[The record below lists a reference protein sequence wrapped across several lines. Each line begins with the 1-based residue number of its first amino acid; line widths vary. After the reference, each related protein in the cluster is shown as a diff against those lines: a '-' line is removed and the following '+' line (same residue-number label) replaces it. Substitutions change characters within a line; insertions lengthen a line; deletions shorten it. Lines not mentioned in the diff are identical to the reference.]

1 MYSLTFFSSSDVL
14 WQEPGPSKSHMHH
27 TIYVSA
33 CLEEE
38 VKHTCGLAGEAHG
51 RLVAVDRIEAGALP
65 EGSSDP
71 VILLVKEA
79 SGDEEVGAAG
89 ANLKGVIL
97 SHSLPHLS
105 HLGELLASLN

>member
-1 MYSLTFFSSSDVL
+1 MHSDRSKDLASHTYTMSLMFLLALDRE
-14 WQEPGPSKSHMHH
+14 QES
-27 TIYVSA
+27 
-33 CLEEE
+33 L
-38 VKHTCGLAGEAHG
+38 GLAGEAHG

-105 HLGELLASLN
+105 HLGELLASLSVWQ